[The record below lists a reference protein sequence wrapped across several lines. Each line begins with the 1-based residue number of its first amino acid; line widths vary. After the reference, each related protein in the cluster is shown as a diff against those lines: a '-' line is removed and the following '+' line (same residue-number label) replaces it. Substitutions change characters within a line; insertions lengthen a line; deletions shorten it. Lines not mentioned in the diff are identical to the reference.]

1 MDLRRSKYKHELAWK
16 EPFGPA
22 TAVLLKKGDQV
33 LGYSSGVGD
42 FNWYVGPLKEDATAG
57 DFLGFAY

>member
-1 MDLRRSKYKHELAWK
+1 MGPE

-57 DFLGFAY
+57 DLSGFTCLFA